1 MKMQEQNWFQTPL
14 RLTTTMVLFRAQLR
28 SRPANGYAAFFPQL
42 RKIVFEFCD
51 KWPSSANTAT
61 YLLSAAQSLARQ
73 NPHVE
78 VVVKQRNQKEPIVR
92 GFYRI
97 HISSISISLLS

>member
-1 MKMQEQNWFQTPL
+1 MA
-14 RLTTTMVLFRAQLR
+14 LFRAQLR
-28 SRPANGYAAFFPQL
+28 SRPANGHTAFLPQL

-51 KWPSSANTAT
+51 KWPSSANTVT
-61 YLLSAAQSLARQ
+61 YLLSTVQTLARQ
-73 NPHVE
+73 NPHIE

-92 GFYRI
+92 GFYSI

>member
-1 MKMQEQNWFQTPL
+1 MI
-14 RLTTTMVLFRAQLR
+14 LFRAQLR
-28 SRPANGYAAFFPQL
+28 SRPANGHTAFLPQL

-51 KWPSSANTAT
+51 KWPSSANTTT
-61 YLLSAAQSLARQ
+61 YLLSAVQSLARQ

-97 HISSISISLLS
+97 PISSISTHLSPDFFFFTYSQ